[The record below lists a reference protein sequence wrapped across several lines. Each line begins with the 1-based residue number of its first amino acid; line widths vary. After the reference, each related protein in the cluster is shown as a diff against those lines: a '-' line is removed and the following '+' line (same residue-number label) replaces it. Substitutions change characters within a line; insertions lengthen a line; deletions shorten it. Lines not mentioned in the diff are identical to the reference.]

1 MFFIDQR
8 VRNVYGYVYAIYAK
22 RYDIN
27 DIGFWRSKTF
37 NHYEKTATKGENIC
51 NRIEPPCQNY
61 TM

>member
-1 MFFIDQR
+1 M
-8 VRNVYGYVYAIYAK
+8 YGYVYAIYAK